1 MTNQVAVID
10 KAEELKLAALLGAS
24 EERSSASAGDRL
36 PILKINSKRKDEQGR
51 KLEQG
56 LFMLQGGTDEPVY
69 ASKVQIRV
77 LSQLFQ
83 WIHFNAEEKK
93 VENKTLMIPNFGMEA
108 RDMKG
113 GIRCGK
119 PTSKVLYEMPKA
131 EQKKFEDIKCY
142 RQLRVLVSYTGKDA
156 DGDEHTI
163 ENMPAIMFLK
173 GANFNPFNDEVIK
186 ALPKGA
192 NLYDY
197 NIEVTA
203 EELENGSVVYYVMH
217 FKPELKTKLGL
228 DQPTYDT
235 MLHMAKMIQ
244 KDNEYV
250 DNQYKKALSDNQVT
264 DDAIDALD
272 ALDALEA
279 DLED

>member
-24 EERSSASAGDRL
+24 EERSNAGDRL
-36 PILKINSKRKDEQGR
+36 PILKINSKRKDAQGR

-56 LFMLQGGTDEPVY
+56 LFTVQGTADEQIY
-69 ASKVQIRV
+69 ADKVQIRV

-83 WIHFNAEEKK
+83 WMHYDPEEQKLI
-93 VENKTLMIPNFGMEA
+93 NKTLLIPNFGMEA

-113 GIRCGK
+113 GVRCGK
-119 PTSKVLYEMPKA
+119 PTSKVLMEMPKD
-131 EQKKFEDIKCY
+131 EQKKYEDIKCF
-142 RQLRVLVSYTGKDA
+142 RQLRVLVTMTGKDA

-163 ENMPAIMFLK
+163 ENLPAIMLLK
-173 GANFNPFNDEVIK
+173 GANFNPFNDEVVKVI
-186 ALPKGA
+186 PRGD

-203 EELENGSVVYYVMH
+203 EELESGSVVYYVMH

-250 DNQYKKALSDNQVT
+250 DAQYKKALSDNQVT

-272 ALDALEA
+272 ALEA

>member
-10 KAEELKLAALLGAS
+10 KAEELKLASILGAV
-24 EERSSASAGDRL
+24 EERSTQGGDRL
-36 PILKINSKRKDEQGR
+36 PMLKINSKRKDDQGR

-56 LFMLQGGTDEPVY
+56 LFTVQGLADEQIY
-69 ASKVQIRV
+69 AEKVQIRV

-83 WIHFNAEEKK
+83 WLHYDPEEQKL
-93 VENKTLMIPNFGMEA
+93 VNKTLLIPNFQHEA

-119 PTSKVLYEMPKA
+119 PTSKVLMEMPKD
-131 EQKKFEDIKCY
+131 EQKKYEDIKCF
-142 RQLRVLVSYTGKDA
+142 RQLRVLVTMTGKDA
-156 DGDEHTI
+156 DGDERTI
-163 ENMPAIMFLK
+163 ENVPAVMLLK
-173 GANFNPFNDEVIK
+173 GANFNPFNDEVVK

-203 EELENGSVVYYVMH
+203 EELESGSVVYYVMH
-217 FKPELKTKLGL
+217 FKPNLKTKLPL
-228 DQPTYDT
+228 DQDTYDT
-235 MLHMAKMIQ
+235 MVHMAKLIQ

-250 DNQYKKALSDNQVT
+250 DSQYKKAIADSQST

-272 ALDALEA
+272 ALEA
-279 DLED
+279 DLDD

>member
-10 KAEELKLAALLGAS
+10 KAEELKLASILGAV
-24 EERSSASAGDRL
+24 EERSQGGDRL
-36 PILKINSKRKDEQGR
+36 PMLKINSKRKDDQGR

-56 LFMLQGGTDEPVY
+56 LFTVQGTADEQIY
-69 ASKVQIRV
+69 ADKVQIRV

-83 WIHFNAEEKK
+83 WMHYDPEEQKL
-93 VENKTLMIPNFGMEA
+93 VNKTLLIPNFQHEA

-119 PTSKVLYEMPKA
+119 PTSKVLMELPKD
-131 EQKKFEDIKCY
+131 EQKKYEDIKCF
-142 RQLRVLVSYTGKDA
+142 RQLRVLVTMTGKDA

-163 ENMPAIMFLK
+163 ENLPAIMLLK
-173 GANFNPFNDEVIK
+173 GANFNPFNDEVVK
-186 ALPKGA
+186 AIPKGH

-197 NIEVTA
+197 NIDVTA
-203 EELENGSVVYYVMH
+203 EELESGSVVYYVMH
-217 FKPELKTKLGL
+217 FKPQLKNKLPL
-228 DQPTYDT
+228 DQDTYDT
-235 MLHMAKMIQ
+235 MVHMAKLIQ

-250 DNQYKKALSDNQVT
+250 DSQYKKAISDTQAT

-272 ALDALEA
+272 ALEA
-279 DLED
+279 DLEA

>member
-10 KAEELKLAALLGAS
+10 KAEELKLASILGAV
-24 EERSSASAGDRL
+24 EERSSGGSTGDRL
-36 PILKINSKRKDEQGR
+36 PILKINSKRKDDQGR

-56 LFMLQGGTDEPVY
+56 LFMLQGGTDETVY
-69 ASKVQIRV
+69 AEKVTIRV

-83 WIHFNAEEKK
+83 WIHFDPEEGKM
-93 VENKTLMIPNFGMEA
+93 VNKTLMIPNFGCEA
-108 RDMKG
+108 RDMLG
-113 GIRCGK
+113 TIRCGK

-131 EQKKFEDIKCY
+131 EQKKYADIKCY

-156 DGDEHTI
+156 DGDEHTV
-163 ENMPAIMFLK
+163 ENVPAIMFLK
-173 GANFNPFNDEVIK
+173 GANFNPFNDEVVK

-203 EELENGSVVYYVMH
+203 EEMENGSVVYYVMH
-217 FKPELKTKLGL
+217 FKPELKKKLPL

-235 MLHMAKMIQ
+235 MLHMAQMIQ

-250 DNQYKKALSDNQVT
+250 DSQYKKALSDNQAT
-264 DDAIDALD
+264 DDAID